1 MRRRQGE
8 PRGWRGQRPR
18 GHAVERVAGC
28 AFACTAAPAE
38 TTARALGA
46 TWIWTTGRPRLSQ
59 TFAGL
64 GPQAAEVRE
73 RVDAGRVAAFECDLE
88 RVLTDERH
96 VSDEELFGAERLD
109 ARQAPWSAGFTAARS
124 ARTRPP
130 QLLGGVCGVL
140 AVFPGHLHRLLSAAN
155 IHVHWIPIA

>member
-1 MRRRQGE
+1 MRRRQPT
-8 PRGWRGQRPR
+8 PRRWRGQRPV
-18 GHAVERVAGC
+18 GQAVERVAAC
-28 AFACTAAPAE
+28 AFAGGAAPAE

-109 ARQAPWSAGFTAARS
+109 ARQAPWSAGGGPGPRRGGRLRGE
-124 ARTRPP
+124 RTGRRRGRRGCWGGVRPP
-130 QLLGGVCGVL
+130 
-140 AVFPGHLHRLLSAAN
+140 P
-155 IHVHWIPIA
+155 